1 MSWLDN
7 VAVGP
12 PGPAGPAGPAGA
24 TGQAGEPAYT
34 FVSAPFVQPAVL
46 GSVTI
51 DVGSSLWMAADAYLF
66 VATAGTYQVISIAS
80 GTQIVAMLVDAIA
93 APGATIAGGVVVSP
107 SGVPGAGG
115 GGGGGFSSGL
125 DSARPD
131 ALLVTA
137 GTIYYATDTGVAY
150 QCVSS
155 TEWVV
160 VGIGPDK
167 ATMGPFT
174 DLKYAQNQ
182 SGPLGGTS
190 FTWVVNYYCETVP
203 GSELY
208 LWACASVGG
217 SGRGWAIGSAVGGTT
232 CGLLLDLGSYV
243 KTNLVGAV
251 NTMGP
256 HTLAVAYDSGTIR
269 YAFDG
274 VVQTPIVVAG
284 TFAPALLGDI
294 HRIGGWVNPT
304 LPSNWASLSWLQ
316 AFSSVLSN
324 SDLALIS
331 GSPSDYRPQAV
342 TGTLVF
348 DWRANRQI
356 PGAGAWTPV
365 GSQSAQMAVTGPSDI
380 LKMAR

>member
-12 PGPAGPAGPAGA
+12 PGPAGPAGPTGPAGA
-24 TGQAGEPAYT
+24 TGEAAYT
-34 FVSAPFVQPAVL
+34 ATTAPFTQPTVL
-46 GSVTI
+46 GTVTI
-51 DVGSSLWMAADAYLF
+51 DVVSSLWMGAGAYLF
-66 VATAGTYQVISIAS
+66 LENGGTYQVTSITS
-80 GTQIVAMLVDAIA
+80 STQIVATLVDAIA
-93 APGATIAGGVVVSP
+93 APGALVPGSVLVSP
-107 SGVPGAGG
+107 SGVPGGG

-125 DSARPD
+125 DSARPSGPS
-131 ALLVTA
+131 VTA
-137 GTIYYATDTGVAY
+137 GQIYYATDTGVAY
-150 QCVSS
+150 QCVAPPD
-155 TEWVV
+155 WVV

-174 DLKYAQNQ
+174 DSKYAQNQ
-182 SGPLGGTS
+182 NGPLGSTA
-190 FTWVVNYYCETVP
+190 FTWVINYYCETVP

-208 LWACASVGG
+208 LWTCTSGG
-217 SGRGWAIGSAVGGTT
+217 GGGRGWAIGSAVGGTT
-232 CGLLLDLGSYV
+232 CGLLLDLGGYV
-243 KTNLVGAV
+243 KTSLVGAS
-251 NTMGP
+251 NTTGP

-274 VVQTPIVVAG
+274 VVKTPIVVAG
-284 TFAPALLGDI
+284 TFAPAVLGDI
-294 HRIGGWVNPT
+294 HRIGGWVNPS
-304 LPSNWASLSWLQ
+304 LPGSWASLSWMQ

-356 PGAGAWTPV
+356 PGAAAWTPV
-365 GSQSAQMAVTGPSDI
+365 GSQSAQMAVIGPSDI
-380 LKMAR
+380 LKTAR